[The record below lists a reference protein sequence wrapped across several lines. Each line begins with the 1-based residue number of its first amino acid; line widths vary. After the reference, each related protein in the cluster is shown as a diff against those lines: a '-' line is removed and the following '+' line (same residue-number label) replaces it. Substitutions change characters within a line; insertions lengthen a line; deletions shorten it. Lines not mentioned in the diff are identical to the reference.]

1 MSAREPLTVLHFS
14 DSEAFGGTERALL
27 QLAQGLDRARW
38 RSVVYHAGVPGA
50 ATLVEKAA
58 SAGLRTVAVA
68 PATSAARGV
77 AAIPSLS
84 RAFRRER
91 AVVFHAH
98 QTWSLSCRYAIVA
111 AALARVP
118 VRVASAQ
125 LFLEM
130 PPLRAIDAQHALLSA
145 CLHRHVA
152 VSRHVASRLRE
163 RFGVPDERIA
173 VIPNAV
179 ATGAPAPFDEELRRS
194 LGAADGMPLVLTTAR
209 LEPQKGLPHLLDAAM
224 MVPDASFVVAGEGPD
239 RAALEAR
246 IAALGLAGRVRL
258 LGHRDDV
265 RQLLAVADL
274 FVLPSLNEGLP
285 LSVLEAM
292 GAGVPVVATSAGGTA
307 EIVRDGVTGVLVP
320 PGDAGALA
328 DAIRSLLS
336 DRARSTRLA
345 AAGRDLVG
353 REHSAS
359 AMAAATARLYED
371 ILAR

>member
-1 MSAREPLTVLHFS
+1 MSDPEPLTVVHFS

-27 QLAQGLDRARW
+27 QLAQGLDHARW
-38 RSVVYHAGVPGA
+38 RSVVYHAEVPGA
-50 ATLVEKAA
+50 AMLADGATAG
-58 SAGLRTVAVA
+58 GLRTVAVA
-68 PATSAARGV
+68 AAASPARGV
-77 AAIPSLS
+77 ASIPALS
-84 RAFRRER
+84 RALRRER

-125 LFLEM
+125 LFLEL

-179 ATGAPAPFDEELRRS
+179 ATGAPAPFDAALRRS
-194 LGAADGMPLVLTTAR
+194 LGAADGTPLVLTTAR
-209 LEPQKGLPHLLDAAM
+209 LEPQKGLPYLLDAAT
-224 MVPDASFVVAGEGPD
+224 MVPDASFVVAGGGPD
-239 RAALEAR
+239 RGALEAR
-246 IAALGLAGRVRL
+246 IAALGLANRVCL

-265 RQLLAVADL
+265 HRLLAVADL

-285 LSVLEAM
+285 LSVMEAM
-292 GAGVPVVATSAGGTA
+292 AAGVPVIATSAGGTA
-307 EIVRDGVTGVLVP
+307 EIVRDGVTGMLVP
-320 PGDAGALA
+320 PGDAQALA
-328 DAIRSLLS
+328 DAIRALLT

-345 AAGRDLVG
+345 AAGRDLVE

-359 AMAAATARLYED
+359 AMAAATARLYEEV
-371 ILAR
+371 LAR